1 MIIDSS
7 ALMALINA
15 EPIAEAIEKELEQ
28 ALILRLSAATY
39 VEIHAVLIRTKRPE
53 QRERLND
60 YMRSFNVQI
69 EPFTPEQAEIAARA
83 YRDYGRG
90 SGHPANLNLGDVYSY
105 ALAKTHHEPVLCTGD
120 DLSRTDLRTRPEP
133 TA

>member
-1 MIIDSS
+1 MTVDTS
-7 ALMALINA
+7 AVFTVLLQ
-15 EPIAEAIEKELEQ
+15 EPGFEAVAREFEQ
-28 ALILRLSAATY
+28 AEELRISAATL
-39 VEIHAVLIRTKRPE
+39 VECHAVAIRGKNPE
-53 QRERLND
+53 LVHNLVGFLKS
-60 YMRSFNVQI
+60 YGIIV